1 MKFDKIDEKKSVKM
15 LDEILKKD
23 ILISSLQITEYTGI
37 PHKKVLEIIKEEISR
52 LPLNDKYRK
61 DYKGY
66 YLFKESTYINKQN
79 KSQPMYILNKAG
91 ILQIL
96 GRFNPSLR
104 RLLVARIEY
113 LEAMPD

>member
-1 MKFDKIDEKKSVKM
+1 MT
-15 LDEILKKD
+15 
-23 ILISSLQITEYTGI
+23 SLQITEYTGM
-37 PHKKVLEIIKEEISR
+37 PHKKLLEIIREEISR
-52 LPLNDKYRK
+52 LPLDDKYRK
-61 DYKGY
+61 DYKGCD
-66 YLFKESTYINKQN
+66 LFKESRYINKQN
-79 KSQPMYILNKAG
+79 QSQPMYILNKAG